1 MKLYEL
7 NKNDR
12 FNFSLVTGVS
22 KDGEFL
28 GVDGMYAKVKWDSE
42 DYSTDHQ
49 FDFIACYVEVEE
61 TIADMRIKKRA
72 LIRQMLNN
80 NGE

>member
-7 NKNDR
+7 NKGDR
-12 FNFSLVTGVS
+12 FNFSIVTGAN

-42 DYSTDHQ
+42 DYSTDHP
-49 FDFIACYVEVEE
+49 FDFLACYVEVEE
-61 TIADMRIKKRA
+61 
-72 LIRQMLNN
+72 MLNN

>member
-49 FDFIACYVEVEE
+49 FDFLACYVEVEE
-61 TIADMRIKKRA
+61 
-72 LIRQMLNN
+72 MLNN